1 MLVDVMFE
9 RQQSAY
15 VCVEVPDDATEEQIE
30 AAAMARVQES
40 DWSRADMWIDKI
52 VCEPSLWS
60 GRLFFLGGH
69 MKRVRA
75 QVEIARR
82 TYVEFEVDDDAD
94 TEDIKE
100 TALDEAELAEWDD
113 DPPEVVS
120 IEIIEPA

>member
-1 MLVDVMFE
+1 
-9 RQQSAY
+9 
-15 VCVEVPDDATEEQIE
+15 
-30 AAAMARVQES
+30 
-40 DWSRADMWIDKI
+40 
-52 VCEPSLWS
+52 
-60 GRLFFLGGH
+60 

-75 QVEIARR
+75 QVEITRR